1 MNDEHLIPLLERYA
15 ASRDPAL
22 RDELFEHYLPLARAV
37 ARKFSGRGVETED
50 LEQVAGMAL
59 LKALERFDPSRGFR
73 FVTYAVPTITGDV
86 RNYLRDKSGLMRM
99 PRDMRQRLYQMTQ
112 EQERFERE
120 HLRTPTAVELSER
133 MGIAPEEFLALL
145 ALRTQNEAVSLDTP
159 VGEEGDTQLSDL
171 LGSTDDR
178 FERMER
184 SEWAQWLLSKVG
196 DTERELLTLRY
207 RDGLGQRETGR
218 FSFSVKWLCAPRG
231 PDAGLVFSLSWFAR
245 SAACGPWRPRHNEA
259 WNVKGGWRVCNRTP
273 INRRILIRRDRPA
286 P

>member
-1 MNDEHLIPLLERYA
+1 MNGEHLIPLLERYA

-59 LKALERFDPSRGFR
+59 LKALERFDPARGFR

-207 RDGLGQRETGR
+207 RDGLGQRETARRLGISQMQVSR
-218 FSFSVKWLCAPRG
+218 LERRA
-231 PDAGLVFSLSWFAR
+231 LSRLRAM
-245 SAACGPWRPRHNEA
+245 EA
-259 WNVKGGWRVCNRTP
+259 Q
-273 INRRILIRRDRPA
+273 A
-286 P
+286 

>member
-59 LKALERFDPSRGFR
+59 LKALERFDPVRGFR

-207 RDGLGQRETGR
+207 RDGLGQRETARRLGISQMQVSR
-218 FSFSVKWLCAPRG
+218 LERRA
-231 PDAGLVFSLSWFAR
+231 LSRLRAM
-245 SAACGPWRPRHNEA
+245 EA
-259 WNVKGGWRVCNRTP
+259 Q
-273 INRRILIRRDRPA
+273 A
-286 P
+286 

>member
-112 EQERFERE
+112 EQERCERE
-120 HLRTPTAVELSER
+120 HLRTPTAADLSER

-171 LGSTDDR
+171 LGSADDR

-207 RDGLGQRETGR
+207 RDGLGQRETARRLGISQMQVSR
-218 FSFSVKWLCAPRG
+218 LERRA
-231 PDAGLVFSLSWFAR
+231 LSRLRAM
-245 SAACGPWRPRHNEA
+245 EA
-259 WNVKGGWRVCNRTP
+259 Q
-273 INRRILIRRDRPA
+273 A
-286 P
+286 

>member
-1 MNDEHLIPLLERYA
+1 MKKLILLILLLAMAAANATAARMYPAGGRVVDEQGQAVEYATVVLL
-15 ASRDPAL
+15 
-22 RDELFEHYLPLARAV
+22 
-37 ARKFSGRGVETED
+37 RGG
-50 LEQVAGMAL
+50 EQVAGMAL
-59 LKALERFDPSRGFR
+59 LKALERFDPARGFR

-207 RDGLGQRETGR
+207 RDGLGQRETARRLGISQMQVSR
-218 FSFSVKWLCAPRG
+218 LERRA
-231 PDAGLVFSLSWFAR
+231 LSRLRAM
-245 SAACGPWRPRHNEA
+245 EA
-259 WNVKGGWRVCNRTP
+259 Q
-273 INRRILIRRDRPA
+273 A
-286 P
+286 

>member
-171 LGSTDDR
+171 LGSADDR

-207 RDGLGQRETGR
+207 RDGLGQRETARRLGISQMQVSR
-218 FSFSVKWLCAPRG
+218 LERRA
-231 PDAGLVFSLSWFAR
+231 LSRLRAMK
-245 SAACGPWRPRHNEA
+245 AQA
-259 WNVKGGWRVCNRTP
+259 
-273 INRRILIRRDRPA
+273 
-286 P
+286 

>member
-1 MNDEHLIPLLERYA
+1 MNETYLTPLLNDYA
-15 ASRDPAL
+15 AAPSPAVMAKL
-22 RDELFEHYLPLARAV
+22 VEGYLPLSRAI
-37 ARKFSGRGVETED
+37 ARKFSGRGVEQED

-59 LKALERFDPSRGFR
+59 LKALERFDPARGFR

-120 HLRTPTAVELSER
+120 HLRAPTATELAER

-145 ALRTQNEAVSLDTP
+145 NLRAQSDAVSLDMP
-159 VGEEGDTQLSDL
+159 VGEEGDTRLSDL
-171 LGSTDDR
+171 LGSADDR
-178 FERMER
+178 FECMER

-207 RDGLGQRETGR
+207 RDGLGQRETAKRLGISQMQVSR
-218 FSFSVKWLCAPRG
+218 LERRA
-231 PDAGLVFSLSWFAR
+231 LSRLRAI
-245 SAACGPWRPRHNEA
+245 EA
-259 WNVKGGWRVCNRTP
+259 Q
-273 INRRILIRRDRPA
+273 A
-286 P
+286 

>member
-59 LKALERFDPSRGFR
+59 LKALERFDPARGFR

-86 RNYLRDKSGLMRM
+86 RNYLRDKSGLMCM

-171 LGSTDDR
+171 LGSADDR

-207 RDGLGQRETGR
+207 RDGLGQRETARRLGISQMQVSR
-218 FSFSVKWLCAPRG
+218 LERRA
-231 PDAGLVFSLSWFAR
+231 LSRLRAM
-245 SAACGPWRPRHNEA
+245 EA
-259 WNVKGGWRVCNRTP
+259 Q
-273 INRRILIRRDRPA
+273 A
-286 P
+286 

>member
-15 ASRDPAL
+15 AGRDPAL
-22 RDELFEHYLPLARAV
+22 RDELFERYLPLARAV

-59 LKALERFDPSRGFR
+59 LKALERFDPARGFR

-112 EQERFERE
+112 EQERFEHE
-120 HLRTPTAVELSER
+120 HLRAPTATELAER

-145 ALRTQNEAVSLDTP
+145 NLRAQSDAVSLDMP
-159 VGEEGDTQLSDL
+159 VGEEGDTRLSDL
-171 LGSTDDR
+171 LGSADDR

-196 DTERELLTLRY
+196 DTERELLTLRF
-207 RDGLGQRETGR
+207 RDGLGQRETAKRLGISQMQVSR
-218 FSFSVKWLCAPRG
+218 LERRA
-231 PDAGLVFSLSWFAR
+231 LSRLRAI
-245 SAACGPWRPRHNEA
+245 EA
-259 WNVKGGWRVCNRTP
+259 Q
-273 INRRILIRRDRPA
+273 A
-286 P
+286 

>member
-59 LKALERFDPSRGFR
+59 LKALERFDTARGFR

-207 RDGLGQRETGR
+207 RDGLGQRETARRLGISQMQVSR
-218 FSFSVKWLCAPRG
+218 LERRA
-231 PDAGLVFSLSWFAR
+231 LSRLRAM
-245 SAACGPWRPRHNEA
+245 EA
-259 WNVKGGWRVCNRTP
+259 Q
-273 INRRILIRRDRPA
+273 A
-286 P
+286 

>member
-37 ARKFSGRGVETED
+37 ARKFSGHGVETED

-59 LKALERFDPSRGFR
+59 LKALERFDPARDFR

-207 RDGLGQRETGR
+207 RDGLGQRETARRLGISQMQVSR
-218 FSFSVKWLCAPRG
+218 LERRA
-231 PDAGLVFSLSWFAR
+231 LSRLRAM
-245 SAACGPWRPRHNEA
+245 EA
-259 WNVKGGWRVCNRTP
+259 Q
-273 INRRILIRRDRPA
+273 A
-286 P
+286 

>member
-59 LKALERFDPSRGFR
+59 LKALERFDPARGFR

-145 ALRTQNEAVSLDTP
+145 GLRTQNEAVSLDTP

-207 RDGLGQRETGR
+207 RDGLGQRETARRLGISQMQVSR
-218 FSFSVKWLCAPRG
+218 LERRA
-231 PDAGLVFSLSWFAR
+231 LSRLRAM
-245 SAACGPWRPRHNEA
+245 EA
-259 WNVKGGWRVCNRTP
+259 Q
-273 INRRILIRRDRPA
+273 A
-286 P
+286 

>member
-15 ASRDPAL
+15 AGRDPAL
-22 RDELFEHYLPLARAV
+22 RDELFERYLPLARAV

-59 LKALERFDPSRGFR
+59 LKALERFDPARGFR

-120 HLRTPTAVELSER
+120 HLRAPTATELAER
-133 MGIAPEEFLALL
+133 MGIAPEEFMALL
-145 ALRTQNEAVSLDTP
+145 NLRAQSDAVSLDTP
-159 VGEEGDTQLSDL
+159 VGEEGDTRLSDL
-171 LGSTDDR
+171 LGSADDR
-178 FERMER
+178 FECMER

-207 RDGLGQRETGR
+207 RDGLGQRETAKRLGISQMQVSR
-218 FSFSVKWLCAPRG
+218 LERRA
-231 PDAGLVFSLSWFAR
+231 LSRLRAI
-245 SAACGPWRPRHNEA
+245 EA
-259 WNVKGGWRVCNRTP
+259 Q
-273 INRRILIRRDRPA
+273 A
-286 P
+286 

>member
-59 LKALERFDPSRGFR
+59 LKALERFDPARGFR

-99 PRDMRQRLYQMTQ
+99 PRDMRQRLHQMTQ

-171 LGSTDDR
+171 LGSADDR

-207 RDGLGQRETGR
+207 RDGLGQRETARRLGISQMQVSR
-218 FSFSVKWLCAPRG
+218 LERRA
-231 PDAGLVFSLSWFAR
+231 LSRLRAM
-245 SAACGPWRPRHNEA
+245 EA
-259 WNVKGGWRVCNRTP
+259 Q
-273 INRRILIRRDRPA
+273 A
-286 P
+286 

>member
-59 LKALERFDPSRGFR
+59 LKALERFDPARGFR

-207 RDGLGQRETGR
+207 RDGLGQRET
-218 FSFSVKWLCAPRG
+218 
-231 PDAGLVFSLSWFAR
+231 AR
-245 SAACGPWRPRHNEA
+245 RLGISQ
-259 WNVKGGWRVCNRTP
+259 
-273 INRRILIRRDRPA
+273 RR
-286 P
+286 

>member
-196 DTERELLTLRY
+196 ETERELLTLRY
-207 RDGLGQRETGR
+207 RDGLGQRETAKRLGISQMQVSR
-218 FSFSVKWLCAPRG
+218 LERRA
-231 PDAGLVFSLSWFAR
+231 LSRLRAI
-245 SAACGPWRPRHNEA
+245 EA
-259 WNVKGGWRVCNRTP
+259 Q
-273 INRRILIRRDRPA
+273 A
-286 P
+286 

>member
-59 LKALERFDPSRGFR
+59 LKALERFDPARGFR

-99 PRDMRQRLYQMTQ
+99 PRDMRQRLYQMTE

-171 LGSTDDR
+171 LGSADDR

-207 RDGLGQRETGR
+207 RDGLGQRETARRLGISQMQVSR
-218 FSFSVKWLCAPRG
+218 LERRA
-231 PDAGLVFSLSWFAR
+231 LSRLRAM
-245 SAACGPWRPRHNEA
+245 EA
-259 WNVKGGWRVCNRTP
+259 Q
-273 INRRILIRRDRPA
+273 A
-286 P
+286 

>member
-59 LKALERFDPSRGFR
+59 LKALECFDPARGFR

-145 ALRTQNEAVSLDTP
+145 ALRTQNEAVSLDAP

-207 RDGLGQRETGR
+207 RDGLGQRETARRLGISQMQVSR
-218 FSFSVKWLCAPRG
+218 LERRA
-231 PDAGLVFSLSWFAR
+231 LSRLRAM
-245 SAACGPWRPRHNEA
+245 EA
-259 WNVKGGWRVCNRTP
+259 Q
-273 INRRILIRRDRPA
+273 A
-286 P
+286 

>member
-15 ASRDPAL
+15 AGHEPAL
-22 RDELFEHYLPLARAV
+22 RDELFERYMPLARAV

-59 LKALERFDPSRGFR
+59 LKALERFEPARGFR

-120 HLRTPTAVELSER
+120 HLRAPTATELAQR

-145 ALRTQNEAVSLDTP
+145 ALRTQNETVSLDTP
-159 VGEEGDTQLSDL
+159 VGEEGDTQLADL
-171 LGSTDDR
+171 LGGADDR

-207 RDGLGQRETGR
+207 RDGLGQRETAKRLGISQMQVSR
-218 FSFSVKWLCAPRG
+218 LERRV
-231 PDAGLVFSLSWFAR
+231 LSRLRAM
-245 SAACGPWRPRHNEA
+245 EA
-259 WNVKGGWRVCNRTP
+259 Q
-273 INRRILIRRDRPA
+273 A
-286 P
+286 

>member
-1 MNDEHLIPLLERYA
+1 MNDEHLSPLLERYA

-59 LKALERFDPSRGFR
+59 LKALERFDPARGFR

-207 RDGLGQRETGR
+207 RDGLGQRETARRLGISQMQVSR
-218 FSFSVKWLCAPRG
+218 LERRA
-231 PDAGLVFSLSWFAR
+231 LSRLRAM
-245 SAACGPWRPRHNEA
+245 EA
-259 WNVKGGWRVCNRTP
+259 Q
-273 INRRILIRRDRPA
+273 A
-286 P
+286 

>member
-207 RDGLGQRETGR
+207 RDGLGQRETARRLGISQMQVSR
-218 FSFSVKWLCAPRG
+218 LERRA
-231 PDAGLVFSLSWFAR
+231 LSRLRAM
-245 SAACGPWRPRHNEA
+245 EA
-259 WNVKGGWRVCNRTP
+259 Q
-273 INRRILIRRDRPA
+273 A
-286 P
+286 

>member
-22 RDELFEHYLPLARAV
+22 RDELFERYLPLARAV

-59 LKALERFDPSRGFR
+59 LKALERFDPARGFR

-86 RNYLRDKSGLMRM
+86 RTYLRDKSGLMRM

-120 HLRTPTAVELSER
+120 HLRAPTVTELSER
-133 MGIAPEEFLALL
+133 MGIAPEEFMALL
-145 ALRTQNEAVSLDTP
+145 SLRMQSDAVSLETP

-171 LGSTDDR
+171 LGSPDDR

-184 SEWAQWLLSKVG
+184 SEWTQWLLSKVG

-207 RDGLGQRETGR
+207 RDGLGQRETAKRLGISQMQVSR
-218 FSFSVKWLCAPRG
+218 LERRV
-231 PDAGLVFSLSWFAR
+231 LSRLRAI
-245 SAACGPWRPRHNEA
+245 EA
-259 WNVKGGWRVCNRTP
+259 Q
-273 INRRILIRRDRPA
+273 A
-286 P
+286 

>member
-22 RDELFEHYLPLARAV
+22 RDELFERYLPLARAV

-59 LKALERFDPSRGFR
+59 LKALERFDPARGFR

-99 PRDMRQRLYQMTQ
+99 PRDTRQRLYQMTQ

-120 HLRTPTAVELSER
+120 HLRAPTATELAER
-133 MGIAPEEFLALL
+133 MGIAPEAFLALL
-145 ALRTQNEAVSLDTP
+145 SLRSQNEAVSLDTP
-159 VGEEGDTQLSDL
+159 VGEEGDTCLSDL
-171 LGSTDDR
+171 LGSADDR

-196 DTERELLTLRY
+196 ETERELLTLRY
-207 RDGLGQRETGR
+207 RDGLGQRETARRLGISQMQVSR
-218 FSFSVKWLCAPRG
+218 LERRA
-231 PDAGLVFSLSWFAR
+231 LSRLRAM
-245 SAACGPWRPRHNEA
+245 EA
-259 WNVKGGWRVCNRTP
+259 Q
-273 INRRILIRRDRPA
+273 A
-286 P
+286 

>member
-15 ASRDPAL
+15 AGRDPAL
-22 RDELFEHYLPLARAV
+22 RDELFERYLPLARAV

-59 LKALERFDPSRGFR
+59 LKALERFDPARGFR

-120 HLRTPTAVELSER
+120 HLRAPTATELAER

-145 ALRTQNEAVSLDTP
+145 NLRAQSDAVSLDMP
-159 VGEEGDTQLSDL
+159 VGEEGDTRLSDL
-171 LGSTDDR
+171 LGSADDR
-178 FERMER
+178 FECMER

-207 RDGLGQRETGR
+207 RDGLGQRETARRLGISQMQVSR
-218 FSFSVKWLCAPRG
+218 LERRA
-231 PDAGLVFSLSWFAR
+231 LSRLRAM
-245 SAACGPWRPRHNEA
+245 EA
-259 WNVKGGWRVCNRTP
+259 Q
-273 INRRILIRRDRPA
+273 A
-286 P
+286 

>member
-196 DTERELLTLRY
+196 DTERELLTLRF
-207 RDGLGQRETGR
+207 RDGLGQRETAKRLGISQMQVSR
-218 FSFSVKWLCAPRG
+218 LERRA
-231 PDAGLVFSLSWFAR
+231 LSRLRAI
-245 SAACGPWRPRHNEA
+245 EA
-259 WNVKGGWRVCNRTP
+259 Q
-273 INRRILIRRDRPA
+273 A
-286 P
+286 

>member
-15 ASRDPAL
+15 ASRDPVL

-59 LKALERFDPSRGFR
+59 LKALERFDPARGFR

-196 DTERELLTLRY
+196 DTELELLTLRY
-207 RDGLGQRETGR
+207 RDGLGQRETARRLGISQMQVSR
-218 FSFSVKWLCAPRG
+218 LERRA
-231 PDAGLVFSLSWFAR
+231 LSRLRAM
-245 SAACGPWRPRHNEA
+245 EA
-259 WNVKGGWRVCNRTP
+259 Q
-273 INRRILIRRDRPA
+273 A
-286 P
+286 

>member
-59 LKALERFDPSRGFR
+59 LKALERFDPARGFR

-120 HLRTPTAVELSER
+120 HLRTPTAAELSER

-171 LGSTDDR
+171 LGSADDR

-207 RDGLGQRETGR
+207 RDGLGQRETARRLGISQMQVSR
-218 FSFSVKWLCAPRG
+218 LERRA
-231 PDAGLVFSLSWFAR
+231 LSRLRAM
-245 SAACGPWRPRHNEA
+245 EA
-259 WNVKGGWRVCNRTP
+259 Q
-273 INRRILIRRDRPA
+273 A
-286 P
+286 

>member
-59 LKALERFDPSRGFR
+59 LKALERFDPARGFR

-145 ALRTQNEAVSLDTP
+145 ALRTQNEAVSLDAP

-207 RDGLGQRETGR
+207 RDGLGQRET
-218 FSFSVKWLCAPRG
+218 
-231 PDAGLVFSLSWFAR
+231 AR
-245 SAACGPWRPRHNEA
+245 RLGISQMQVSRLERRAHSRLRAMEA
-259 WNVKGGWRVCNRTP
+259 Q
-273 INRRILIRRDRPA
+273 A
-286 P
+286 

>member
-59 LKALERFDPSRGFR
+59 LKALERFDPARGFR

-145 ALRTQNEAVSLDTP
+145 ALRTQNEAVSLGTA
-159 VGEEGDTQLSDL
+159 VCRQYVQLSDL

-207 RDGLGQRETGR
+207 RDGLGQRETARRLGISQMQVSR
-218 FSFSVKWLCAPRG
+218 LERRA
-231 PDAGLVFSLSWFAR
+231 LSRLRAM
-245 SAACGPWRPRHNEA
+245 EA
-259 WNVKGGWRVCNRTP
+259 Q
-273 INRRILIRRDRPA
+273 A
-286 P
+286 

>member
-59 LKALERFDPSRGFR
+59 LKALERFDPARGFR

-159 VGEEGDTQLSDL
+159 GGEEGDTQLSDL

-207 RDGLGQRETGR
+207 RDGLGQRETARRLGISQMQVSR
-218 FSFSVKWLCAPRG
+218 LERRA
-231 PDAGLVFSLSWFAR
+231 LSRLRAM
-245 SAACGPWRPRHNEA
+245 EA
-259 WNVKGGWRVCNRTP
+259 Q
-273 INRRILIRRDRPA
+273 A
-286 P
+286 